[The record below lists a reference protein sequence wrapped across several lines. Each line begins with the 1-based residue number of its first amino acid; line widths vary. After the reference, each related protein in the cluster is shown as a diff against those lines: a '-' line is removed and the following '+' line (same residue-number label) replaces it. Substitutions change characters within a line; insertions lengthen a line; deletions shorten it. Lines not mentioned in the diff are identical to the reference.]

1 VRLLEELLKIL
12 EKNARISLKE
22 LSTMVGASEEEV
34 EKKIKKYEKEGIIRK
49 YKTVINWEKAGVES
63 VFALIDVKVTPVRDK
78 GYDAVAE
85 RIMRFPEVRALYLVS
100 GAYDLSV
107 LVEGRTMKEVAS
119 FVAEKLA
126 PLEQVQGTV
135 THFILKRYK
144 EDGDILFGKEEKKR
158 LAVSP

>member
-34 EKKIKKYEKEGIIRK
+34 EKKIKKYEKERIIRK

-144 EDGDILFGKEEKKR
+144 EDGEILFGKEEKKR

>member
-1 VRLLEELLKIL
+1 MEELLKIL